1 MRKIIFITIFTGT
14 IITSCKVNEASV
26 SEKIVNCIDEGVKPK
41 RELFGY
47 PINQYTVDTF
57 SNFEKYLLT
66 KGYIFSSSKQ
76 DYRRFV
82 DDVIASPGKYK
93 DIYDHVYNHDQ
104 YLDTK
109 IVFNPDFVLLY
120 CPSLILEKEKN
131 DVLSQQLE
139 IMRNVLETSYGD
151 KESVDKLFA
160 ATPSESFNYLAFRIP
175 VMYMTLLKVTQ
186 FHIPK
191 G

>member
-1 MRKIIFITIFTGT
+1 MKKIVLITVFIGT
-14 IITSCKVNEASV
+14 LFSSCKVNNALV
-26 SEKIVNCIDEGVKPK
+26 SEKIVDCIDEGVKPK

-47 PINQYTVDTF
+47 PISQYTVDTF
-57 SNFEKYLLT
+57 TNFEEYLLT

-76 DYRRFV
+76 DYRRFI
-82 DDVIASPGKYK
+82 DDVITNPEKYK

-109 IVFNPDFVLLY
+109 IIYNPDFVLLY
-120 CPSLILEKEKN
+120 CPSTILEKEKN
-131 DVLSQQLE
+131 DVLSKQLE
-139 IMRNVLETSYGD
+139 IMQNVLETTYGD

-160 ATPSESFNYLAFRIP
+160 ATPSENFKYLAFKIP
-175 VMYMTLLKVTQ
+175 VMYMVLLKVTQ